1 MIRTF
6 HSDSKRTS
14 NEETN
19 AALSVRSAVCLSE
32 LPQAKAVL
40 SRKETLT
47 LGLQF
52 TPVVFRVSAC
62 VVFHAIRVQT
72 FLDGE
77 TYG

>member
-14 NEETN
+14 TEETN
-19 AALSVRSAVCLSE
+19 AALSVRSAVRLSE

-40 SRKETLT
+40 SRKDT
-47 LGLQF
+47 
-52 TPVVFRVSAC
+52 VVFRVSAC